1 MRRLPTIAR
10 GLAAGVAC
18 FALASCES
26 AQPKKHPLRS
36 FVPPPIRRV
45 FEPAPAAQPLPEV
58 DHQVA
63 VAPPAPATGAPTPS
77 LPPRPSAPQVLM
89 QRAERLFAD
98 GKRAA
103 QEGRT
108 RDARKS
114 FDAAIQAL
122 MSQPLPDDSVER
134 RRLEERLADMTD
146 AIYHYDI
153 EQLGAGLN
161 RPEAAD
167 EPPAPDTVEKQILEA
182 NLPVNPELRDL
193 VREQIE
199 MTKSELP
206 LELTDAVLSYI
217 DYFSTER
224 GRKVLL
230 SGFAKSGRYRE
241 MIQRVLN
248 EEGLPEE
255 LIHLAQL
262 ESHFNPS
269 AVSYAA
275 AVGMWQFVRDAGN
288 EYDLSINT
296 VLDERRDPES
306 ATRAA
311 ARYLQDLYRRYGDWY
326 LAMAAYNCGP
336 GCVDRAIQRT
346 GYADFW
352 ELRRMHA
359 LPLATTNYVPE
370 ILAMVIMYKNAKDY
384 DLYFEH
390 DPTLEYDNVMLD
402 SDTSLNLV
410 ATAVDRPVGQIQQLN
425 PALKQT
431 VAPKG
436 YALHLPVG
444 TMDSLNEAFKI
455 VPAEQRRSAR
465 LHHIEDGDTW
475 VSIAKKY
482 GTTTTRLASLNDA
495 HDPVAGAFALIPPPP
510 QPPAPKAKKKTT
522 AVKSSSKKK
531 ASTTASSKGKKTSR
545 STLR

>member
-1 MRRLPTIAR
+1 
-10 GLAAGVAC
+10 
-18 FALASCES
+18 
-26 AQPKKHPLRS
+26 
-36 FVPPPIRRV
+36 
-45 FEPAPAAQPLPEV
+45 
-58 DHQVA
+58 
-63 VAPPAPATGAPTPS
+63 
-77 LPPRPSAPQVLM
+77 
-89 QRAERLFAD
+89 
-98 GKRAA
+98 
-103 QEGRT
+103 
-108 RDARKS
+108 
-114 FDAAIQAL
+114 
-122 MSQPLPDDSVER
+122 
-134 RRLEERLADMTD
+134 MTD
-146 AIYHYDI
+146 AIYHYDQ
-153 EQLGAGLN
+153 EQLGAGVST
-161 RPEAAD
+161 PEAPA
-167 EPPAPDTVEKQILEA
+167 EAAAPDTVEKQILEA
-182 NLPVNPELRDL
+182 NLPVNPELRDR

-230 SGFAKSGRYRE
+230 SGFARSGKYRD
-241 MIQRVLN
+241 MIHRVFK

-255 LIHLAQL
+255 LLHLAQL
-262 ESHFNPS
+262 ESHFNPT

-296 VLDERRDPES
+296 LLDERRDPEQ

-390 DPTLEYDNVMLD
+390 DPTLEYDNVMIEA
-402 SDTSLNLV
+402 DTSLSLV
-410 ATAVDRPVGQIQQLN
+410 ATAIDRPVGQVQQLN
-425 PALKQT
+425 PALKLT
-431 VAPKG
+431 VAPK
-436 YALHLPVG
+436 
-444 TMDSLNEAFKI
+444 
-455 VPAEQRRSAR
+455 
-465 LHHIEDGDTW
+465 
-475 VSIAKKY
+475 
-482 GTTTTRLASLNDA
+482 
-495 HDPVAGAFALIPPPP
+495 
-510 QPPAPKAKKKTT
+510 
-522 AVKSSSKKK
+522 
-531 ASTTASSKGKKTSR
+531 
-545 STLR
+545 